1 MQPQVG
7 NQVMKPTLISCL
19 LFFSHSVFASD
30 DTPSLDQ
37 LASQYMQAY
46 SAWDID
52 AMSALHDDAV
62 RFDDPTA
69 TEAFGRSFAHQG
81 KTQVNAFL
89 SGIFADNTPKHL
101 IFKVQQQFV
110 SGNHVLIHS
119 TFESLLPDSWYGERA
134 TGPVFVAIPITTV
147 LVFKDNKVISH
158 TDFADYD
165 SYQQQINWQLT
176 PAKPVATQP

>member
-1 MQPQVG
+1 
-7 NQVMKPTLISCL
+7 MKPVLICCL
-19 LFFSHSVFASD
+19 LLIISLSFASD
-30 DTPSLDQ
+30 DTPSLNQ

-46 SAWDID
+46 SDWDID
-52 AMSALHDDAV
+52 AMSALHSDEV

-89 SGIFADNTPKHL
+89 TGIFTDDKPKHL
-101 IFKVQQQFV
+101 AFKVQQQFV
-110 SGNHVLIHS
+110 SGNHVVIHS
-119 TFESLLPDSWYGERA
+119 TFESVLPKGWYGERA

-165 SYQQQINWQLT
+165 SYQQQINLQLA
-176 PAKPVATQP
+176 PAKPVTDQP